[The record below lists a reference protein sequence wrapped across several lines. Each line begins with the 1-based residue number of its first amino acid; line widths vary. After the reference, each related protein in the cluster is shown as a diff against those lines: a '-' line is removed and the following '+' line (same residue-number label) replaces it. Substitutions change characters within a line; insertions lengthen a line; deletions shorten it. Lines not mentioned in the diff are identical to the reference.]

1 MDVSALES
9 GFVRNSLITAALVF
23 SMVGCFGTALTPPL
37 AAEVE
42 SDACTLTRLPP
53 EMQSH
58 IQANYSSWQV
68 QNISN
73 LSASAKERW
82 QSEKPLDCPGIAV
95 GRFESIN
102 QKSYAVLLVHAN
114 TLNAGYR
121 LLVFT
126 PNGSHSRGAF
136 TVIDQSD
143 KIVASNFF
151 IHQIIIGKVFDAEG
165 VKRLRITTKVG
176 ILFVDAG
183 VSEYEADVYSW
194 TGDKYR
200 HDPIDY

>member
-1 MDVSALES
+1 
-9 GFVRNSLITAALVF
+9 
-23 SMVGCFGTALTPPL
+23 MVGCFGTALTPPL

-42 SDACTLTRLPP
+42 PHACTSTLLPP
-53 EMQSH
+53 KMQGH
-58 IQANYSSWQV
+58 IQTNYSSWQV

-102 QKSYAVLLVHAN
+102 QKSYAVLLVTAN
-114 TLNAGYR
+114 KPNAGYR

-126 PNGSHSRGAF
+126 PNGSHSRDTF

-143 KIVASNFF
+143 KVVAS
-151 IHQIIIGKVFDAEG
+151 
-165 VKRLRITTKVG
+165 
-176 ILFVDAG
+176 
-183 VSEYEADVYSW
+183 
-194 TGDKYR
+194 
-200 HDPIDY
+200 